1 MPKRKAEKTLEI
13 DTDMD
18 TDTHRYTHPHICECF
33 CVCLYTAERVSG
45 LSCRTG
51 GF

>member
-33 CVCLYTAERVSG
+33 CVCVHTAERVSG